1 MADPRTAPGFWADP
15 TAVTNYVHATVPAIA
30 RLGLRVTRL
39 APGEVDLLLPLAGN
53 ANHLGTMYA
62 VAEFALAELPG
73 GLLPWTV
80 LTDEDLVPVV
90 KSSATRWR
98 RPAVSDVTVAAAMP
112 PAEIEALGQ
121 RARTEGKADFTL
133 DLLVRD
139 TAGEVCMTATNVY
152 QLRRLGPR

>member
-1 MADPRTAPGFWADP
+1 MPDPRTTPGFWDDP

-53 ANHLGTMYA
+53 TNHLGTMYA
-62 VAEFALAELPG
+62 VAEFALSELPG

-80 LTDEDLVPVV
+80 LTGEDLIPVV
-90 KSSATRWR
+90 KSAAVRWR

-112 PAEIEALGQ
+112 PAEIEALGE
-121 RARTEGKADFTL
+121 RARADGKADFTL
-133 DLLVRD
+133 DIEARD
-139 TAGEVCMTATNVY
+139 AAGEVCMTASNTY
-152 QLRRLGPR
+152 QLRRLGPA